1 MNDPLRSQLEALGA
15 YIRTQRRLAKLSLRE
30 VAELSRISNA
40 YISQIERGLHEPS
53 LRVLQALA
61 EALNVPPDDLLEAA
75 GLLRDD
81 AGAEAQ
87 PQTEAAIRSD
97 SSLTESQREAL
108 LAVYRSF
115 RPPSGSRS

>member
-1 MNDPLRSQLEALGA
+1 MNDPWKRQLEALGT
-15 YIRTQRRLAKLSLRE
+15 YIRTQRRLANLSLRE

-61 EALNVPPDDLLEAA
+61 DALNVPPDDLLEAA
-75 GLLRDD
+75 GLLREDTADD
-81 AGAEAQ
+81 HRPG
-87 PQTEAAIRSD
+87 TEAAIRSD
-97 SSLTESQREAL
+97 PSLTESQKEAL

-115 RPPSGSRS
+115 RPPSA